1 MSVDRIDHEAAAGSH
16 GDAPSSVVLIGENIA
31 HSRSPRIHNH
41 LFERFALPYRYEL
54 MPLSEAEV
62 LPALRRMKRGGYRGA
77 NVTSPHKQTVM
88 AGLDDLSDEAAKLGA
103 VNTIIFEDGRA
114 TGHNT
119 DTYGFARSLD
129 GLIRLD
135 VPFTAAILGTGGAA
149 LAALYVLLGAPG
161 LESLVIY
168 SRDAS
173 RAATPAGRWGDPR
186 LRGAA
191 LDDFRPAD
199 LVVHATPVGLAGSS
213 GALLGADRLRGT
225 GILYEM
231 IYSPAE
237 TALMRAAREA
247 GARAVGGGPMFIGQA
262 ARAFQ
267 LWTGIAVGEHDM
279 PANLFTEERS

>member
-1 MSVDRIDHEAAAGSH
+1 MIDDPLDDGAVTRPPA
-16 GDAPSSVVLIGENIA
+16 DAPSRVVLIGENIA

-41 LFERFALPYRYEL
+41 LFERFVLPYRYEL
-54 MPLSEAEV
+54 MPLSEADV

-88 AGLDDLSDEAAKLGA
+88 AGLDALSDEAATLGA

-119 DTYGFARSLD
+119 DTYGFARSL
-129 GLIRLD
+129 GGVMALD
-135 VPFTAAILGTGGAA
+135 APFTAAILGTGGAA

-173 RAATPAGRWGDPR
+173 RAATLADRWGDPR
-186 LRGAA
+186 LHGAA
-191 LDDFRPAD
+191 LDGFRPAD
-199 LVVHATPVGLAGSS
+199 PVVHATPVGLAGSP
-213 GALLGADRLRGT
+213 GALLSAERLRGS

-237 TALMRAAREA
+237 TALMRAARDA
-247 GARAVGGGPMFIGQA
+247 GVRAIGGGAMFIGQA
-262 ARAFQ
+262 ARAFE
-267 LWTGIAVGEHDM
+267 LWTGIVVGEHDM